1 MDGITRPL
9 SSEQTDLI
17 AGSPFF
23 SGSAAGDCHAAP
35 CLIIATC
42 RIIRPDDKVIFPM
55 PFYPRTVT
63 AFLASLL
70 LAGCQPASD
79 KTAFVTP
86 AYTLD
91 QLTADLAAEPSAT
104 KVLQRW
110 CIGRGLMPPASH
122 VTAQKQPAGKVPSQA
137 LDSLHPS
144 AGYDIVV
151 RHVHLMCGPH
161 VVSIATLAYLPE
173 KLTPDM
179 NRQLLLTDQ
188 PFGKI
193 VLPLHFERRRL
204 ADDSRIPH
212 STMGET
218 PIEADSPPK
227 QAILINRALLTTS
240 DGQPFAYVEE
250 QYQRVLLNRPIQAS
264 SRGAGDRT
272 QN

>member
-1 MDGITRPL
+1 ML
-9 SSEQTDLI
+9 SHSRFMAVL
-17 AGSPFF
+17 A
-23 SGSAAGDCHAAP
+23 
-35 CLIIATC
+35 
-42 RIIRPDDKVIFPM
+42 
-55 PFYPRTVT
+55 
-63 AFLASLL
+63 ASLL
-70 LAGCQPASD
+70 LAGCQPSSD
-79 KTAFVTP
+79 KTASVTP

-110 CIGRGLMPPASH
+110 CIGRGLMPLASH
-122 VTAQKQPAGKVPSQA
+122 VTAQKQPAGKVPSET
-137 LDSLHPS
+137 LDYLHPS

-204 ADDSRIPH
+204 AGDSKIPQ
-212 STMGET
+212 SKMGET

-227 QAILINRALLTTS
+227 QAILINRALLTTHG
-240 DGQPFAYVEE
+240 GQPFAYVEE
-250 QYQRVLLNRPIQAS
+250 QYQRVLLNDPLQS
-264 SRGAGDRT
+264 FSHGTGDRT